1 MNADW
6 KTFLTDAGAQLND
19 QDEITTFGQP
29 DIERFMIKNGPVI
42 TSLSHQAIIKVSGK
56 DTFDFLQGQLSN
68 DLSEVTNHQAQLTS
82 YCEPQ
87 GKVLAI
93 IMIFKQAD
101 DFYLNFDVS
110 LTETILKRLSMF
122 KMRSNVTLEN
132 LSDEWIQIGYAGE
145 FADLDVQRLLSTKI
159 KNIYEV
165 QPLQSEDL
173 SDILAVKI
181 PGPYHCYQFFGTIE
195 QSKLLWKQLKNN
207 GEYTNNQ
214 DWKLIQIVSGQPQV
228 NQATSNEFIAQF
240 LNLDKLN
247 AINFKKGCFPGQETI
262 AKMHYRGKVTKRML
276 RIRFEKVVALQPG
289 EPFKL
294 TDEAG
299 RNYKFTTILSAED
312 IMKGSICLAV
322 TTLKPLEA
330 AQGQLKTESGVEA
343 HLEPL
348 PYPIT
353 DQE

>member
-6 KTFLTDAGAQLND
+6 KRFLAELGAQFND
-19 QDEITTFGQP
+19 QDQVTTFGQA

-42 TSLSHQAIIKVSGK
+42 ANQAHQALIKVSGK
-56 DTFDFLQGQLSN
+56 DAFSFLQGQFSN
-68 DLSEVTNHQAQLTS
+68 DLSQVTDNQAQITS

-93 IMIFKQAD
+93 MTVIKQGDSYFLSFDGSLAD
-101 DFYLNFDVS
+101 TVF
-110 LTETILKRLSMF
+110 KRLNMF
-122 KMRSNVTLEN
+122 KLRAEVTLAN
-132 LSDEWIQIGYAGE
+132 LSDEWVQMAYAGE

-165 QPLQSEDL
+165 QPLAAAEL
-173 SDILAVKI
+173 SQIIAVKM
-181 PGPYHCYQFFGTIE
+181 PGPYHCYQFFGPVE
-195 QSKLLWKQLKNN
+195 QCQSLWKQLKNN
-207 GEYTNNQ
+207 GEYTNNL
-214 DWKLIQIVSGQPQV
+214 DWSLIQIVSGQPVV
-228 NQATSNEFIAQF
+228 NQATTNEFVAQF

-247 AINFKKGCFPGQETI
+247 AISFKKGCFPGQETI

-276 RIRFEKVVALQPG
+276 RLRFEEVVALQPG
-289 EPFKL
+289 DTFKL
-294 TDEAG
+294 IDEAG
-299 RNYKFTTILSAED
+299 RNFKFTNIMCAED

-322 TTLKPLEA
+322 ATLKPLETA
-330 AQGQLKTESGVEA
+330 EGQLKTESGIDA

-353 DQE
+353 DED